1 MRSASARLYICASEY
16 SSEYLSGANIQSF
29 MPDIVDILWF
39 EMKDSSSL
47 AGTKAIFSL
56 VAVSLIGNVTIVL
69 SLFIA

>member
-1 MRSASARLYICASEY
+1 
-16 SSEYLSGANIQSF
+16 

-56 VAVSLIGNVTIVL
+56 VAVSLIGNVAIVL